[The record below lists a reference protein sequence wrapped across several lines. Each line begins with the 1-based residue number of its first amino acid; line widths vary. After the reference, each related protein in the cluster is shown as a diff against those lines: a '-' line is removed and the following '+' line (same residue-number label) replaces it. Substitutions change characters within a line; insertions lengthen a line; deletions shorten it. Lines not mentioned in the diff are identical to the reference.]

1 MSESPIVFNILSAIC
16 LSAGYTSADE
26 HALNPQ
32 VARIMDE
39 VSEQR
44 IHATIEKLVSFQTRN
59 SLSNPDDPVHGVG
72 AARQWIFNEL
82 ASYSPKLQVRFD
94 VQQAVLTL
102 RATKVAI
109 DASREA
115 LTNARE
121 QLRLAE
127 GRYQSGVGSIIE
139 LGDAQIAATNA
150 AAQVVQADFNLATAR
165 AQLLTALGR
174 P

>member
-1 MSESPIVFNILSAIC
+1 LDSMTPSWL
-16 LSAGYTSADE
+16 
-26 HALNPQ
+26 
-32 VARIMDE
+32 
-39 VSEQR
+39 
-44 IHATIEKLVSFQTRN
+44 
-59 SLSNPDDPVHGVG
+59 VG
-72 AARQWIFNEL
+72 AQLLWPIFQGGLTNGTVHTAEANL
-82 ASYSPKLQVRFD
+82 TYANAALEAERLQVRFD
-94 VQQAVLTL
+94 VEQAILTL

>member
-1 MSESPIVFNILSAIC
+1 VQLDSLTPSWAIGAQLLWPIFQGGITKGVVHTAEANLS
-16 LSAGYTSADE
+16 YADA
-26 HALNPQ
+26 ALE
-32 VARIMDE
+32 AER
-39 VSEQR
+39 
-44 IHATIEKLVSFQTRN
+44 
-59 SLSNPDDPVHGVG
+59 
-72 AARQWIFNEL
+72 
-82 ASYSPKLQVRFD
+82 LQVRFD
-94 VQQAVLTL
+94 VLQAVLTL

-115 LTNARE
+115 LVNARE